1 MLVKS
6 PAITLSPAA
15 QLAALQV
22 WQPVEIRAILHY
34 RGAQIPVS
42 VVDVWAPPS
51 MRGAR
56 AATVQAIQGEP
67 FCWLS
72 HGGPV
77 QVSSLV
83 VHIECLVDIEL
94 VF

>member
-1 MLVKS
+1 MYTQT
-6 PAITLSPAA
+6 PARLSPAA

-22 WQPVEIRAILHY
+22 WQPVEIRAVLRY
-34 RGAQIPVS
+34 RGAEIPVKI
-42 VVDVWAPPS
+42 VDVWRPPS
-51 MRGAR
+51 MRSAK
-56 AATVQAIQGEP
+56 AATVEAIQGEP
-67 FCWLS
+67 FCWMS

-83 VHIECLVDIEL
+83 VHVSSLADIEL